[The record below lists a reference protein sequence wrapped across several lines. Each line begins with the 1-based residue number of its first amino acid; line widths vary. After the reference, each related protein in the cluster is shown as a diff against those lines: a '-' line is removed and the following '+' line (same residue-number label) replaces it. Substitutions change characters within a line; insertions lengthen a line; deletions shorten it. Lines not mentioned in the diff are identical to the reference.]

1 MTDRPAETI
10 LALDLATTTGWC
22 VGTPGG
28 KPVYGS
34 TRLGS
39 PGATSGEVFAGFL
52 AWLVD
57 MIRVHDPRVVV
68 YEAPLPPSH
77 MRGKTNVNT
86 ARRLMGLPAIA
97 EAVAYRMRVPVILE
111 ATVSDVRQHFIGKRT
126 LPGAEGK
133 LAVKL
138 RCQMLGYSPPD
149 DNASDAL
156 ALWDYTC
163 ALRNPKIA
171 AQLAMDQGF
180 A

>member
-1 MTDRPAETI
+1 MPDRPPEI
-10 LALDLATTTGWC
+10 VMALDLATTTGWA
-22 VGTPGG
+22 VGPAGG

-34 TRLGS
+34 QRLGS
-39 PGATSGEVFAGFL
+39 PGATSGEVFAAFL
-52 AWLVD
+52 GWLVD
-57 MIRVHDPRVVV
+57 AIQVHGPRVIV

-163 ALRNPKIA
+163 ANRNQKIA
-171 AQLAMDQGF
+171 AQQAMERGF
-180 A
+180 T